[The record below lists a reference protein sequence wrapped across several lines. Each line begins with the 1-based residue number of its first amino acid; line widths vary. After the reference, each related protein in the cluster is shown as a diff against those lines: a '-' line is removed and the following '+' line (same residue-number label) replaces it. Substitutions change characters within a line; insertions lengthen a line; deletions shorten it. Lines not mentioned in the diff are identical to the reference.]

1 MAIPSIRKINRAHYD
16 LTDPKA
22 STKAKLEALD
32 DLTVD
37 PTSPEMIGEIS
48 PIKPIVTL
56 KNSGGL
62 LKPTFP
68 PTDADINEALAITK
82 SPSYNEKDKK
92 DLEYAREVLKNA
104 PKEKVKQLR
113 KELGSDEAISQASGG
128 RVGSPIHGSAQR
140 GWGKAVKARR

>member
-1 MAIPSIRKINRAHYD
+1 MAIPSIRKIKSAHSD
-16 LTDPKA
+16 LTNPK
-22 STKAKLEALD
+22 SSVKDKLEALD

-68 PTDADINEALAITK
+68 PTDADINDAISINKDMSTATEEEK
-82 SPSYNEKDKK
+82 SYAKD
-92 DLEYAREVLKNA
+92 VLKRA
-104 PKEKVKQLR
+104 PPERVKQLI
-113 KELGSDEAISQASGG
+113 KELGPMEKVSQASGG

>member
-1 MAIPSIRKINRAHYD
+1 MAIPSIKKINRAHYD
-16 LTDPKA
+16 LTNPKA

-37 PTSPEMIGEIS
+37 PTSPKMIGEIS

-62 LKPTFP
+62 LKPTSP
-68 PTDADINEALAITK
+68 PTDADINDAISINEDRSTATEEEK
-82 SPSYNEKDKK
+82 SYAKD
-92 DLEYAREVLKNA
+92 VLKRA
-104 PKEKVKQLR
+104 PPEQVKKLIKEFNSMEKV
-113 KELGSDEAISQASGG
+113 SQASGG